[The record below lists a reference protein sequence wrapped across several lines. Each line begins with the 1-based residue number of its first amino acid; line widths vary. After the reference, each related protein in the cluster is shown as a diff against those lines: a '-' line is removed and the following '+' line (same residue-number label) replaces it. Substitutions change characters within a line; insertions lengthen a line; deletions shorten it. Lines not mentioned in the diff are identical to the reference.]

1 MKNSFWMWKGRE
13 QAKFAG
19 ARLKELSKKINFTQ
33 LHKSTMIRAVQTGDI
48 VKDQLEK
55 ELPVSIDPLLCEGV
69 FL

>member
-1 MKNSFWMWKGRE
+1 
-13 QAKFAG
+13 
-19 ARLKELSKKINFTQ
+19 
-33 LHKSTMIRAVQTGDI
+33 MIRAVQTGDI